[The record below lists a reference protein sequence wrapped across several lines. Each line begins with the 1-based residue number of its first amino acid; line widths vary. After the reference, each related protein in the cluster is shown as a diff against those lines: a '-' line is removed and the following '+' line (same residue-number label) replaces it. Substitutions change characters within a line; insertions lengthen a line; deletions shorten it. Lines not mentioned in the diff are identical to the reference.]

1 MTATYSTQGRDRSA
15 LWCVNLVIAWA
26 SLLML
31 VPGVIS
37 AAPPAQ
43 EGQSYTVQKD
53 DTLWSIAEKY
63 LGKGS
68 AYTTIVAATNRKHE
82 KDASFARIDN
92 PNLIKLGWKLFI
104 PRAEEATKLVA
115 PGPCAPG
122 SQPCVATWPWK
133 PIEPGATPAILPA
146 AAPAAVAP
154 TSTPPPAQLTALA
167 EATPTPTPGL
177 IATSQRGDK
186 EMTISVNYFYAM
198 TLLLA
203 LLFGLIGFALG
214 RNRSLGALLGIF
226 FAYVAADKSAVFIR
240 DGLNF
245 VLKLELGDEVIPYLQ
260 GLIFFLAVISVLG
273 YLFDVAYTHTF
284 GGRLV
289 GMLTGLLTG
298 YFVSVFALEF
308 LRELLAGW
316 PEAQT
321 AIFDFSYNLL
331 GREGLFV
338 ITLNFSSD
346 PEAAYTLLRKALIPA
361 ILVTLWVLLV
371 RAFGGFGKILGGILG
386 ALVKWLS
393 IKGQKEEAKAT

>member
-1 MTATYSTQGRDRSA
+1 
-15 LWCVNLVIAWA
+15 L
-26 SLLML
+26 
-31 VPGVIS
+31 
-37 AAPPAQ
+37 
-43 EGQSYTVQKD
+43 
-53 DTLWSIAEKY
+53 TL
-63 LGKGS
+63 
-68 AYTTIVAATNRKHE
+68 
-82 KDASFARIDN
+82 D
-92 PNLIKLGWKLFI
+92 
-104 PRAEEATKLVA
+104 
-115 PGPCAPG
+115 
-122 SQPCVATWPWK
+122 
-133 PIEPGATPAILPA
+133 
-146 AAPAAVAP
+146 
-154 TSTPPPAQLTALA
+154 
-167 EATPTPTPGL
+167 
-177 IATSQRGDK
+177 
-186 EMTISVNYFYAM
+186 VNYFYAI

-214 RNRSLGALLGIF
+214 RNRSLGALLGMF
-226 FAYVAADKSAVFIR
+226 FAYVAADKGAVFIR
-240 DGLNF
+240 DALNF

-284 GGRLV
+284 AGRLA
-289 GMLTGLLTG
+289 GMLMGLLTG

-361 ILVTLWVLLV
+361 ILVTLWVLLL

-386 ALVKWLS
+386 ALVTWVS
-393 IKGQKEEAKAT
+393 IKGPKEEAKAT